1 MPTDFVRE
9 TSICYRTLFHRHKTD
24 YVTGSQY
31 IEVVFGDSYSEG
43 MGDEFLNGESNYG
56 LFNKLAEV
64 DRNIVLFGRSGF
76 GSIASAAEDIRCG
89 RLLSNFT
96 NYNYSR
102 QSVTHITFLFYEGN
116 DLNDNLRE
124 LANTSDD
131 LVYNLRFMFPLF
143 EYLYVKLRGY
153 GGRLIRLGYNS
164 ELISDA
170 AGSPQKLLPVSD
182 SGILIGKFPQ
192 SAATE
197 LTENEVTLSINTLES
212 SLAQISRRYPN
223 ANKQF
228 LYIPSVASS
237 YDFKGPMR
245 VESNYGRNFSV
256 TSGST
261 NFLRS
266 LDIRSRVELL
276 TTKAGWRFCD
286 STNEVL
292 YFTRQGLPAHGPLD
306 WRHFNETGYTALKN
320 AYLACFLL

>member
-131 LVYNLRFMFPLF
+131 LVYNLRFMFPL
-143 EYLYVKLRGY
+143 
-153 GGRLIRLGYNS
+153 I
-164 ELISDA
+164 
-170 AGSPQKLLPVSD
+170 
-182 SGILIGKFPQ
+182 
-192 SAATE
+192 
-197 LTENEVTLSINTLES
+197 
-212 SLAQISRRYPN
+212 
-223 ANKQF
+223 
-228 LYIPSVASS
+228 
-237 YDFKGPMR
+237 
-245 VESNYGRNFSV
+245 
-256 TSGST
+256 
-261 NFLRS
+261 
-266 LDIRSRVELL
+266 
-276 TTKAGWRFCD
+276 
-286 STNEVL
+286 
-292 YFTRQGLPAHGPLD
+292 
-306 WRHFNETGYTALKN
+306 
-320 AYLACFLL
+320 